1 MICPSRRFLQKTNKR
16 ILLYYYETSGRLV
29 FVRFLEEIEYTKN
42 TFRNYLTFNRNISQQ
57 DLYTMIFNSDLEPH
71 TVRRPTNWFFLQNSC
86 YAVCPLMN
94 SIMSFVASNQRIVT
108 AKMTTVAPPPHYAA
122 VRRAAR
128 RGQMAPS
135 SGFKQ
140 LKIRQIQIHLR

>member
-1 MICPSRRFLQKTNKR
+1 MQFSFKMFLTCAGPNK
-16 ILLYYYETSGRLV
+16 LV
-29 FVRFLEEIEYTKN
+29 VYCT
-42 TFRNYLTFNRNISQQ
+42 NRNISQQ

-108 AKMTTVAPPPHYAA
+108 AKMTTVAPPPHCAA

-135 SGFKQ
+135 SGFKY
-140 LKIRQIQIHLR
+140 LKSAKNRFIPGDFTENSIFT